1 MALTLNGSDPT
12 GDLGDLLGDLGDD
25 LSVLSD
31 SLDTKVTGTGIINIV
46 ALTQA
51 EYDALTPVATTLY
64 VVTD

>member
-1 MALTLNGSDPT
+1 MTRARDTADIVEDLAAVISDKV
-12 GDLGDLLGDLGDD
+12 
-25 LSVLSD
+25 SSSD
-31 SLDTKVTGTGIINIV
+31 VTQIV

>member
-1 MALTLNGSDPT
+1 MALTINGSDPT
-12 GDLGDLLGDLGDD
+12 GDLGDLLDEKISGD
-25 LSVLSD
+25 
-31 SLDTKVTGTGIINIV
+31 GIQDIV